1 MARLIIW
8 RHGRTEWNRADRFQG
23 QLDVDLDSD
32 GVAQAE
38 RTAANVAA
46 YQPDVIV
53 SSDLRRAVRTAQAL
67 SDLIG
72 LAVEFDPRLR
82 ERHFGPW
89 QGLTSAEVRERYPD
103 DFVRWTTAAP
113 VTNPAIEPLDDL
125 AKRVSSAFRDVSGR
139 IGGGTAVLVTH
150 GAAARVGTA
159 SLLGWPSA
167 IWSTLT
173 VLHNCRVSE
182 LRYSGESGWRLHA
195 HNVA

>member
-8 RHGRTEWNRADRFQG
+8 RHGRTEWNRVGRFQG
-23 QLDVDLDSD
+23 QSDVDLDSG

-38 RTAANVAA
+38 QSAARVAA
-46 YQPDVIV
+46 YGPDVIV
-53 SSDLRRAVRTAQAL
+53 SSDLRRAARTAQAL

-72 LAVEFDPRLR
+72 LPVELDPRLR

-89 QGLTSAEVRERYPD
+89 QGLTSAQVRERYPD
-103 DFVRWTTAAP
+103 DFVRWSSATP
-113 VTNPAIEPLDDL
+113 VANPAIESLDDV

-139 IGGGTAVLVTH
+139 VGGGTAVLVTH
-150 GAAARVGTA
+150 GGAARVGTA
-159 SLLGWPSA
+159 SLLGWPPA

-173 VLHNCRVSE
+173 VLNNCGVSE
-182 LRYSGESGWRLHA
+182 LRYSAECGWRLYA

>member
-8 RHGRTEWNRADRFQG
+8 RHGRTEWNRVGRFQG
-23 QLDVDLDSD
+23 HSDVDLDSD

-38 RTAANVAA
+38 QSAARVAA

-53 SSDLRRAVRTAQAL
+53 SSDLRRAVRTARAL

-72 LAVEFDPRLR
+72 LAVELDQRLR

-89 QGLTSAEVRERYPD
+89 QGLTAVEIRERYPD
-103 DFVRWTTAAP
+103 DFVRWSTATP
-113 VTNPAIEPLDDL
+113 VANPAIEPLDDV

-139 IGGGTAVLVTH
+139 VGGGTAVLVTH
-150 GAAARVGTA
+150 GAAARAGMA

-167 IWSTLT
+167 IWSTVA

-182 LRYSGESGWRLHA
+182 LRYSAERGWSLHA